1 MLAFCYNY
9 ADAFDGCVYK
19 QYTVVDFSNPY
30 NVRQV
35 KSFKVQKDENLSID
49 EVRFKSGISEIYELI
64 DVKNWNKFY
73 DCITNYKDQFRKMQL
88 ELSKDDKV
96 LRSIANF
103 DKDLRAFRV
112 WKAAQEW
119 TVRSEDIKECEDE
132 YKKSLNMP

>member
-19 QYTVVDFSNPY
+19 RYTVVDFSNPY

-35 KSFKVQKDENLSID
+35 KSFNVQKDENLYID

-64 DVKNWNKFY
+64 DVKNWDRYY
-73 DCITNYKDQFRKMQL
+73 DCITNYKDKFRKMQL
-88 ELSKDDKV
+88 ELSNDDKV

>member
-19 QYTVVDFSNPY
+19 QYTVVDFTGSY
-30 NVRQV
+30 VRQV
-35 KSFKVQKDENLSID
+35 KSFNVHKDEKLTID

-64 DVKNWNKFY
+64 DVKNWDGYY
-73 DCITNYKDQFRKMQL
+73 DALTNYADQFRKMDL
-88 ELSKDDKV
+88 DLSTDDKV
-96 LRSIANF
+96 LRDIANF

-132 YKKSLNMP
+132 YKKSLNMK